1 LYVPAVDPVVVV
13 MGLNVTVPAP
23 KVDVNNC
30 VGPCPDEGLEVPEVP
45 WLRKFVGV
53 VQVNAGPGV
62 AVAAGAG
69 GSAGAAVF
77 GAVVGVVVALGVGA
91 VVGVVVALGV
101 GAVVVGVALGVVVAC
116 AVLGVVVVVGV
127 VDGDAAGVGA
137 AAGDGAANENVP
149 IAKPATRV
157 TQARDIPAFRPSL
170 ARRRR

>member
-1 LYVPAVDPVVVV
+1 MYRPLYVPAVDPVVVV

-91 VVGVVVALGV
+91 VV
-101 GAVVVGVALGVVVAC
+101 VGVALGVVVAC